1 MKKRLLTIS
10 VLAVVLLTIAYFS
23 NDRGPKYLVAERQL
37 SIDTS
42 HNQKFENNET
52 EESENPIERLEF
64 EMGQLVNPET
74 GKLPDFI
81 RQREL
86 NYAKKNLSLTD
97 QVRSSAAGSIPS
109 SATSTSTQTV
119 PFASAGPYN
128 VGGRTRA
135 VALDVNDESI
145 ILAGAVSGGMWRSI
159 DSGATWSRTTAM
171 EQHPAVSSL
180 VQDKRSEKTNEW
192 YYSTGERRGNSATIN
207 GDSYVG
213 NGIYKSVDNGAS
225 WSLISATAVA
235 GTSGT
240 SVILNDRAEFA
251 LIDELAI
258 DYSNTEGTEIYAA
271 GTSEILRSADGFETF
286 DIVLGTDNTGRN
298 STDIAI
304 TTSGK
309 VYATIGNAA
318 FNGADGADGFFK
330 SEDGITWTDIEFPE
344 NFPSTFTRLEL
355 GIDPSDEDKVYVLAP
370 SNLFLYNDASGSWTD
385 LTSRLDVIDDGGING
400 HNAQGGYNLYVAVHP
415 DDSEVVFAAGI
426 NLLRSLDAFTT
437 DAKRKQVGGYR
448 PGNCCTLYPNQHP
461 DNHDYYFFPSDGD
474 KMITATDGGVHRTA
488 DNLAATNTITPITW
502 ESLNNGY
509 LTTQFYHLDIHN
521 YDFGDQQIV
530 GGLQDNSTFAKFDLD
545 PTADWQDVFG
555 GDGAYSSI
563 TYNGLYVSS
572 QNGNL
577 ARYEANDNG
586 VYQFQGNI
594 SPTFEDNDYL
604 FINPYT
610 YNPVHQD
617 QLVVGARGK
626 VFITNDIRT
635 NPSGDDPS
643 QNGWMEIGGPRS
655 LTNQPVSALAM
666 STQPEGILY
675 FGTRVGRIYKVE
687 NTRDIEESVEAT
699 ELNRDGLPVGNIS
712 SIFVDPK
719 DGNKVFLTFSN
730 YEVLSVWSSEDGGD
744 TWVSISGN
752 LEENAS
758 GSGAGPSVRN
768 IAVMPDGNGGNYYFV
783 GTSVGLFMTQALD
796 GDNTVWTQ
804 QGADVIGNVVVSWVA
819 VRPIEG
825 AVMAS
830 THGNGVFQGAYQ
842 VGVTPNINYSIQTDE
857 VNTAVLRG
865 NISYTSGKGM
875 SYQWLKDGVAIE
887 GENASQLT
895 VTDAG
900 EYQLRLGL
908 QDVEGTAL
916 SNTVSFNF
924 DGTSPDVTSITRLN
938 PADENTSETTV
949 QFQVTFSEEVVNVG
963 VTDFETSGDASGT
976 VSVVTE
982 NTEGAAGTVFDVTV
996 NNIGGNGTLSLDI
1009 SAFTDITDVI
1019 GNVFSGT
1026 VTTEENYTIQDGT
1039 TPTAA
1044 ITRLNPITEI
1054 TDENSVTFML
1064 TFTEGVQ
1071 NVDVSDFGFS
1081 EGSPTATL
1089 STVTELGTGVYSVEI
1104 IDIVENGALGLV
1116 FTASQDI
1123 QDNAGNAFDGT
1134 VTTNES
1140 YTIENV
1146 IASIDD
1152 PLLVNVQKIIVDANP
1167 STGIFNLAFPNAF
1180 IGNFEIQI
1188 VNAQGSVTMIK
1199 EVNGYASGNQVEV
1212 DLRNSP
1218 DGLYILKASNGLRTG
1233 SIKLLKKRN

>member
-37 SIDTS
+37 SINTS
-42 HNQKFENNET
+42 PNE
-52 EESENPIERLEF
+52 EFQNSERDESENPIERLEF
-64 EMGQLVNPET
+64 ERLELVNPVT
-74 GKLPDFI
+74 GEIPSFI

-86 NYAKKNLSLTD
+86 AYAKQNLNLT
-97 QVRSSAAGSIPS
+97 QQSPRGVAGSVPSSAA
-109 SATSTSTQTV
+109 STSTQTSSFINV
-119 PFASAGPYN
+119 GPFN
-128 VGGRTRA
+128 VGGRTRGMGID
-135 VALDVNDESI
+135 VANEDI
-145 ILAGAVSGGMWRSI
+145 ILAGGVSGGMWRST
-159 DSGATWSRTTAM
+159 DAGATWTRTTAL

-180 VQDKRSEKTNEW
+180 VQDTRTGKTNEW
-192 YYSTGERRGNSATIN
+192 YYSSGERRGNSATLN
-207 GDSYVG
+207 GDIYVG
-213 NGIYKSVDNGAS
+213 NGIYKSVDNGVS
-225 WSLISATAVA
+225 WSLISATAVE

-240 SVILNDRAEFA
+240 DVMVNDRAPFA
-251 LIDELAI
+251 IIDQLAI
-258 DYSNTEGTEIYAA
+258 DLSNTEGTEIYAS
-271 GTSEILRSADGFETF
+271 GTSEIIRSTDGFETF
-286 DIVLGTDNTGRN
+286 EIVLGEANTGRN

-309 VYATIGNAA
+309 IFATIARSA
-318 FNGADGADGFFK
+318 FNGANAEDGFFE
-330 SEDGITWTDIEFPE
+330 SEDGITWTQIEYPTGFPATA
-344 NFPSTFTRLEL
+344 SRLEL
-355 GIDPSDEDKVYVLAP
+355 GIDPADPERIYVLSNA
-370 SNLFLYNDASGSWTD
+370 NLFVYDDATNTWSD
-385 LTSRLDVIDDGGING
+385 LTSRLGFSDDTTNG
-400 HNAQGGYNLYVAVHP
+400 FNGQGGYNLYVTVHP
-415 DDSEVVFAAGI
+415 GNSDVVFAGGT
-426 NLLRSLDAFTT
+426 NLIRSIDGFTT
-437 DAKRKQVGGYR
+437 DAGRKQTGGYR
-448 PGNCCTLYPNQHP
+448 PNAGATLYPTHHP
-461 DNHDYYFFPSDGD
+461 DQHDYAFYPSDPN
-474 KMITATDGGVHRTA
+474 KMITANDGGLFRTD

-530 GGLQDNSTFAKFDLD
+530 GGMQDNSTFAKFDVD

-555 GDGAYSSI
+555 GDGAYSAI
-563 TYNGLYVSS
+563 TYNGLYASS

-577 ARYEANDNG
+577 ARYEANENG

-617 QLVVGARGK
+617 QLVVGARGR

-635 NPSGDDPS
+635 NPNGDDPS
-643 QNGWMEIGGPRS
+643 QNGWIEIGGPNS

-675 FGTRVGRIYKVE
+675 FGTRSGRIYKVE
-687 NTRDIEESVEAT
+687 NTRDIEEGVEAT

-719 DGNKVFLTFSN
+719 DGDKVFVTFSN

-758 GSGAGPSVRN
+758 GSGAGPSIRN

-842 VGVTPNINYSIQTDE
+842 VGVTPHINYSLQADE
-857 VNTAVLRG
+857 PNTAVLRG

-887 GENASQLT
+887 GENSSEYT

-900 EYQLRLGL
+900 EYQLRLGI

-938 PADENTSETTV
+938 PADEITSETTV

-1218 DGLYILKASNGLRTG
+1218 DGLYILKASNGLRTA